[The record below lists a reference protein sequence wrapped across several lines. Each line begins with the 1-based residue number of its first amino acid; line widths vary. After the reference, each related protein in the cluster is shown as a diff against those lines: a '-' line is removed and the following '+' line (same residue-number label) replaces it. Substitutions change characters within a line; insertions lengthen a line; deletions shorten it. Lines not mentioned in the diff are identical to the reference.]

1 VRVGRF
7 WLPDLLGTFT
17 AYRIDDGHVLVGFAM
32 SWIDFAVSVD
42 QRIGIVRRRKSIET
56 DGWVGRP
63 AIKKIVALAC
73 RRFNVQVADATDAR

>member
-17 AYRIDDGHVLVGFAM
+17 AYRIDDGH
-32 SWIDFAVSVD
+32 DFAVSVD

-63 AIKKIVALAC
+63 AIKNSGASVPT
-73 RRFNVQVADATDAR
+73 V

>member
-1 VRVGRF
+1 VRVDRL

-17 AYRIDDGHVLVGFAM
+17 PDRIDDCLVIVSFAM

-42 QRIGIVRRRKSIET
+42 RRIGIVRRRKSIET

-63 AIKKIVALAC
+63 AIKK
-73 RRFNVQVADATDAR
+73 